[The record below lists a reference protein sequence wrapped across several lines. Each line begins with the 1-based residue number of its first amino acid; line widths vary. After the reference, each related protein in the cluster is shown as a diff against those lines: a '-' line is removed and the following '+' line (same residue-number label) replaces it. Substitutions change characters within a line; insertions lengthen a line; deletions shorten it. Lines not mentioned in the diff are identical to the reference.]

1 MKEDRAIWVIILMAF
16 GLVLEL
22 VAALALIRM

>member
-16 GLVLEL
+16 GLVLVL